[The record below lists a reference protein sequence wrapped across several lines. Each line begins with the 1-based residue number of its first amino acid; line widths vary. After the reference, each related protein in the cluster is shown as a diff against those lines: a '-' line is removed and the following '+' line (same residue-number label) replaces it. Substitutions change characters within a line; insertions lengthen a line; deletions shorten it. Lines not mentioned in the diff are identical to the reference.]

1 MIYFKDSTTPADL
14 LQLLNFKIY
23 TVRVDQ
29 WSTVQW
35 AVAGLETLGW
45 LEYDLYGQN
54 GCDWS
59 ICPEVGASILRL
71 KGKLK
76 TNKIS

>member
-23 TVRVDQ
+23 IVRVDQ
-29 WSTVQW
+29 WFIVQQ
-35 AVAGLETLGW
+35 AVAGPETLGC

-54 GCDWS
+54 RCGWS
-59 ICPEVGASILRL
+59 ICPEVGASIPRL

-76 TNKIS
+76 TDKIS